1 MANRN
6 TANAPRPGGPGGPGG
21 PGRGPGGGGGG
32 RHAAIRGGE
41 KPKDLKGTI
50 KKSFAYLGIYKAGLA
65 LVMFLAA
72 AASVFRVIGPRLL
85 GNATDVLYTAVE
97 EAVVTGKIV
106 IDYDALIKVVMAL
119 TILYIISYIFSVVQG
134 FTTARISNNI
144 TYRMRKDISEKINR
158 LPISYFDVTSTGDV
172 LSRITN
178 DVESLSNSLRE
189 TLTQFASALTLMVG
203 TIAMMFSIS
212 WQLTLIAFAMIPV
225 SGFVISKI
233 IKISQ
238 PLYRK
243 QQKSLGMVNGHVE
256 EMMSSHIVVKAFNME
271 QQSIADFDVYGKVAG

>member
-6 TANAPRPGGPGGPGG
+6 TVNTPRPGGPGG

-65 LVMFLAA
+65 RVMVLAA
-72 AASVFRVIGPRLL
+72 LSSVFRVLGPRLL
-85 GNATDVLYTAVE
+85 GNATDVLYKAVE
-97 EAVVTGKIV
+97 SGMITGNIV
-106 IDYDALIKVVMAL
+106 IDYDALLKVVISL
-119 TILYIISYIFSVVQG
+119 CVLYLISFVFNIVQS
-134 FTTARISNNI
+134 FTTAQISNNI

-158 LPISYFDVTSTGDV
+158 LPIGFFDVTSTGDV

-189 TLTQFASALTLMVG
+189 TLTQFASSLTLMVG
-203 TIAMMFSIS
+203 TIAMMLSIS
-212 WQLTLIAFAMIPV
+212 WRSSCLQLLW
-225 SGFVISKI
+225 
-233 IKISQ
+233 
-238 PLYRK
+238 R
-243 QQKSLGMVNGHVE
+243 
-256 EMMSSHIVVKAFNME
+256 
-271 QQSIADFDVYGKVAG
+271 